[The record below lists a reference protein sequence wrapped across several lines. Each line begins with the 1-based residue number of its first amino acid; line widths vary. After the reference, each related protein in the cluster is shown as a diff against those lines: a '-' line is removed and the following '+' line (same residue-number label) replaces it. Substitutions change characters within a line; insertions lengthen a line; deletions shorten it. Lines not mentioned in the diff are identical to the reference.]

1 MPARR
6 RQKRVT
12 DDKKSGENAAFALL
26 VFPPLPRFLFEQ
38 EGHLHGVVIGIGKA
52 GIHVLHSLH
61 LHVV

>member
-26 VFPPLPRFLFEQ
+26 VFPPLP
-38 EGHLHGVVIGIGKA
+38 GVLPKFFRPCPAFYLSRKVIFTG
-52 GIHVLHSLH
+52 L
-61 LHVV
+61 